1 MATRSV
7 LVTLPS
13 AEAQELLAELTL
25 DLGLRVRLLHG
36 RMTERETRLALEID
50 GDPDRV
56 QEGGALRRSESAGCS
71 LLSGIVINTR
81 SV

>member
-7 LVTLPS
+7 LVILPS
-13 AEAQELLAELTL
+13 AEAQELLSELTL

-50 GDPDRV
+50 GDPEQVR
-56 QEGGALRRSESAGCS
+56 EGSSRCAVRSRRGPSFCRAS
-71 LLSGIVINTR
+71 
-81 SV
+81 